1 MDIDVAETMQDGW
14 QVWLDCT
21 RPHFVTTREINTLEA
36 DRGRYLGYIRV
47 VGRRRPGA
55 KFEDCWPDAMRSM
68 PVQYSRKPL
77 LRTEQS

>member
-1 MDIDVAETMQDGW
+1 MWPKPCRNGW